1 MPKTIDYYL
10 SPMSP
15 WTYLGHARFAELVA
29 RSAAQV
35 NVKPVDY
42 GRIFPV
48 SGGLPV
54 KQRAPQRQAYRLTE
68 LRRWRDHLALPLNLE
83 PKYFPY
89 AADAASLMIIAA
101 DGQHGAQMAMR
112 LAYGIMQACW
122 ALERNCADTGTLDQ
136 IAAEVGVD
144 GAALPLKELAAK
156 HPDSILI
163 LDDELANLLIV
174 MPLTLRDPEL
184 AIASAEREALLTKRK
199 KPGVLLSLAE
209 AYRSAGQ
216 VEKSRSAASQGLTLL
231 PAVNAGGAMTRTRK
245 LLELEAEA
253 KRTSR

>member
-1 MPKTIDYYL
+1 MPKTVDYYL

-29 RSAAQV
+29 RSGAQV

-89 AADAASLMIIAA
+89 AADAAALMIIATDA
-101 DGQHGAQMAMR
+101 QRGAQIAMR

-122 ALERNCADTGTLDQ
+122 AHERNCADAGTLDQ

-144 GAALPLKELAAK
+144 GAALRA
-156 HPDSILI
+156 
-163 LDDELANLLIV
+163 
-174 MPLTLRDPEL
+174 
-184 AIASAEREALLTKRK
+184 RE
-199 KPGVLLSLAE
+199 G
-209 AYRSAGQ
+209 
-216 VEKSRSAASQGLTLL
+216 
-231 PAVNAGGAMTRTRK
+231 
-245 LLELEAEA
+245 EA
-253 KRTSR
+253 KTAYDAYTKEAIERQVFGAPSYVLAGEVFWGQDRLDFVERALAR